1 MTTAPLRNP
10 ETSLSAALHRTRE
23 SIRGQTVTLRELLVQ
38 IGEQGLLIFCAVLA
52 LPFMLPV
59 TIPFMSTICGV
70 PMLLIGFAVTTNRM
84 PWLPDRVLDRSV
96 PAEAIAQV
104 LAKAEAMARRFEHL
118 VRPRLLKL
126 SGTAAMSALNGLVLL
141 GAVGLLMMPL
151 PLVPFANTLPAIGII
166 LLCLGMAERDG
177 VVLLLGYFVTLVSTV
192 YIGALLWLVIYAGA
206 NLGEAWD
213 LVKGMF
219 SSIN

>member
-1 MTTAPLRNP
+1 MTPAPLRNP
-10 ETSLSAALHRTRE
+10 ETSLSASLRRARE
-23 SIRGQTVTLRELLVQ
+23 AIRGQSVTLRELLMQ

-70 PMLLIGFAVTTNRM
+70 PMLLIGFAVTANRM
-84 PWLPDRVLDRSV
+84 PWLPDRVLNRSV
-96 PAEAIAQV
+96 PAQAIIQV
-104 LAKAEAMARRFEHL
+104 LVRAESMALRFEHL
-118 VRPRLLKL
+118 VRPRLLGL
-126 SGTAAMSALNGLVLL
+126 SGSATMSALNGIVLL

-151 PLVPFANTLPAIGII
+151 PLMPFANTLPAIGIL

-177 VVLLLGYFVTLVSTV
+177 VMLLLGYFVTLLSTA

-206 NLGEAWD
+206 NFGEAWE
-213 LVKGMF
+213 LVKGLF
-219 SSIN
+219 T